1 MEPDPCL
8 GCSIF
13 IPKKISDSL
22 LRTRLSAYQKGHM
35 AKAKTDKRTVFETHR
50 LNNMHFFI
58 RQIAGQLGLD
68 RGTVKKYLAQPDISC
83 QKRPNQ
89 ESKLNPFRDLI
100 RQMVKNYPQ
109 TRSLSMEGDSYRKR

>member
-13 IPKKISDSL
+13 YSEKN
-22 LRTRLSAYQKGHM
+22 LRLTAPNQTVSVPERPYGKG
-35 AKAKTDKRTVFETHR
+35 KTDKRTVFETHR

-100 RQMVKNYPQ
+100 RQMVK
-109 TRSLSMEGDSYRKR
+109 LSTDAILIYGG